1 MGTTW
6 SVRFHSEDS
15 YPDLR
20 TEIQSRLDEL
30 DGIFS
35 TYKPASEI
43 SKINQADLKV
53 PIRLSLEM
61 EKVLR
66 SALSLAKESEGE
78 FDPTV
83 GGSMVANQFT
93 PEISGKADRTGD
105 WTDLLLIGS
114 RLIKHKRVL
123 LDLSAVAKGF
133 AVDEITGLLKEKGI
147 SSALTE
153 IGGDMRAI
161 GKNGAKGW
169 LVGVEIYDQGELVIK
184 KLALMNESIAVSGLF
199 RNTKEGASHIVDR
212 ESGRMFSIQKLTAYH
227 LAPTCMEADGR
238 ATLKLIRAAS
248 ATDLSGMG
256 RTSQ

>member
-1 MGTTW
+1 
-6 SVRFHSEDS
+6 
-15 YPDLR
+15 
-20 TEIQSRLDEL
+20 
-30 DGIFS
+30 
-35 TYKPASEI
+35 
-43 SKINQADLKV
+43 
-53 PIRLSLEM
+53 
-61 EKVLR
+61 
-66 SALSLAKESEGE
+66 
-78 FDPTV
+78 
-83 GGSMVANQFT
+83 
-93 PEISGKADRTGD
+93 
-105 WTDLLLIGS
+105 
-114 RLIKHKRVL
+114 
-123 LDLSAVAKGF
+123 
-133 AVDEITGLLKEKGI
+133 
-147 SSALTE
+147 
-153 IGGDMRAI
+153 MRAI